1 MQCRDQPLPEW
12 AFGEAD
18 NSHDDHRDYD
28 PVDSVGQV
36 AHRVEMR
43 PAPTPRAA
51 LCHAGPVTEWV
62 LFLGAGA
69 SVSAPTRLPAFPS
82 LARGV
87 LAGVGWRYRNGSWRQ
102 KGFPTFVDPGRV
114 ISPEVLFGTLQAYEV
129 DFAPKIA
136 DVLDV
141 DRPNAAHRVAAAV
154 IESGGMVWTTNVDLA
169 VEAACRQR
177 GLREP
182 PRFGRQTP
190 RRQERRS
197 RRNAGFEE
205 LPKPPLLA
213 PLIGAGPGGLVKFHG
228 TAEDPTTLAFTDRE
242 LMTPLADKDAE
253 HLARQVKHRTLVL
266 YGYAGADADLA
277 DVLEL
282 AIDRADRVLWFE
294 PSLETRDAIGLF
306 FPTVGDGLVPT
317 LPDEV
322 DAHDLGQ
329 TVPPTARAFLETARL
344 DGYMV
349 DDDDDPPFA
358 ATQESPPDPEVDI
371 GSTPG
376 IMSARLVERFGPS
389 SEELHALFAAL
400 RRDLLAWRWSL
411 FPAYARWT
419 FSRSLYNHGIAAR
432 MVRIRVA
439 VSLAVRV
446 PWRPSVR
453 QSHHLAKVRP
463 SPHRWRLAGDRDT
476 GRVVALPPASSKRHH
491 VPERLLLPGVRPPIR
506 AATRGRRGRC
516 GDRRPGAG

>member
-1 MQCRDQPLPEW
+1 M
-12 AFGEAD
+12 
-18 NSHDDHRDYD
+18 
-28 PVDSVGQV
+28 
-36 AHRVEMR
+36 
-43 PAPTPRAA
+43 
-51 LCHAGPVTEWV
+51 

-102 KGFPTFVDPGRV
+102 KGFPAFVDPGRV
-114 ISPEVLFGTLQAYEV
+114 ISPEVLFGTLQAFEV
-129 DFAPKIA
+129 DFATKIA

-190 RRQERRS
+190 RQQERRS

-213 PLIGAGPGGLVKFHG
+213 PLIEAGPGGLVKFHG

-242 LMTPLADKDAE
+242 LMTPLADADTE

-277 DVLEL
+277 DLLEL

-317 LPDEV
+317 LPDGV

-329 TVPPTARAFLETARL
+329 TVPTTRE
-344 DGYMV
+344 
-349 DDDDDPPFA
+349 
-358 ATQESPPDPEVDI
+358 
-371 GSTPG
+371 
-376 IMSARLVERFGPS
+376 
-389 SEELHALFAAL
+389 
-400 RRDLLAWRWSL
+400 
-411 FPAYARWT
+411 
-419 FSRSLYNHGIAAR
+419 RSLKR
-432 MVRIRVA
+432 PVWMVTWSMTTTIRH
-439 VSLAVRV
+439 LPQPR
-446 PWRPSVR
+446 
-453 QSHHLAKVRP
+453 SH
-463 SPHRWRLAGDRDT
+463 
-476 GRVVALPPASSKRHH
+476 LPTPKSTS
-491 VPERLLLPGVRPPIR
+491 
-506 AATRGRRGRC
+506 
-516 GDRRPGAG
+516 DRRRAS